1 MNTVSIVTLVSTAC
15 AIIGVVCAVLG
26 YQKGV
31 KKDSQDTG
39 KVSGVMLSDIGYIKG
54 GIDDIKHKQ
63 EKSDDRH
70 IELCERVT
78 AVESSASQA
87 HKRIDRIENK
97 D

>member
-1 MNTVSIVTLVSTAC
+1 
-15 AIIGVVCAVLG
+15 
-26 YQKGV
+26 
-31 KKDSQDTG
+31 
-39 KVSGVMLSDIGYIKG
+39 MLSDIGYIKG

-97 D
+97 E